1 MQALNVALVQGE
13 TRWHDAAANR
23 EYYAGLVRSAA
34 ADSDLVVL
42 PETFLTGFTNDTE
55 DQSVPMD
62 GEDVAWLRELAR
74 EVDAVVTGSLV
85 IVEDGR
91 HFNRMFWMR
100 PDGRFET
107 YDKRHLFR
115 MADEHEHFS
124 AGRERL
130 IVELNGWRIC
140 PLVCYDL
147 RFPAWSRNRRNEAAS
162 GGMDYDLLIYVA
174 NWPAPRR
181 NAWRTL
187 LRARAVE
194 NLACCVGVNRVG
206 EDGKGI
212 AYAGDSGVFDA
223 RGETVLEL
231 NDREQVATAALD
243 PAPMLELRRKF
254 PAWMDAD
261 EFTLHV

>member
-23 EYYAGLVRSAA
+23 EYYAGLVRSAP

-100 PDGRFET
+100 PDGRFDT

-115 MADEHEHFS
+115 MADEHQHFS
-124 AGRERL
+124 GGRERL
-130 IVELNGWRIC
+130 IVELKGWRIC

-147 RFPAWSRNRRNEAAS
+147 RFPAWSRNRRNEAAG

-206 EDGKGI
+206 RDGKGI
-212 AYAGDSGVFDA
+212 DYAGDSGVFDA
-223 RGETVLEL
+223 RGDTVLEL
-231 NDREQVATAALD
+231 DDRSQLASVRLD
-243 PAPMLELRRKF
+243 PEPMLALRRKF

-261 EFTLHV
+261 EFTLHL